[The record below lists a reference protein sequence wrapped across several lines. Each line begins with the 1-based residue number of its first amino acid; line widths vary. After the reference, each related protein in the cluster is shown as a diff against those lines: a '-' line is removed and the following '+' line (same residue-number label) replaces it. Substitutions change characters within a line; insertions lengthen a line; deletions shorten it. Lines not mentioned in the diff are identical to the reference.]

1 MCLPFHYLHFLCQ
14 SPKVTKEHAIV
25 RQPLVFLPAAAAFPF
40 PFWVVVVAD
49 VEAVYNLVHWTKR
62 EGSGKGSVF
71 SVLVDE
77 GDRHGRGVEVWL
89 ELARWPAELEWS
101 VVMAE
106 VDKHGRH
113 CHHHHYQRLLIPIL
127 VMVPKKMVWATLIP
141 SRDLIVQARALVAM
155 ALDQDRNDVSG
166 PVEVN

>member
-1 MCLPFHYLHFLCQ
+1 
-14 SPKVTKEHAIV
+14 
-25 RQPLVFLPAAAAFPF
+25 
-40 PFWVVVVAD
+40 
-49 VEAVYNLVHWTKR
+49 
-62 EGSGKGSVF
+62 
-71 SVLVDE
+71 
-77 GDRHGRGVEVWL
+77 
-89 ELARWPAELEWS
+89 
-101 VVMAE
+101 MAE
-106 VDKHGRH
+106 VDKHGHH